1 MTEPVGFVRGP
12 VNAED
17 LAAVPSHPWVVTSGM
32 TGAGQTE
39 GRLYA
44 VHTRDHSSGEVFPAG
59 VSYRHDR
66 VRFGELGPLDPAQF
80 QPHSLDVIVRGDGA
94 CELYVVHHLA
104 RESVEVFEIRVGAGR
119 PELCWVGAVP
129 LPAPLIANSV
139 AAVPGGGF
147 VASANRHISGPRSRT
162 EPDTGAVYEW
172 SPGDGWR
179 RLAGSEIDSAN
190 GIAVSGDGGS
200 VYLSGWRSAC
210 LKRIPR
216 GGSPAAPASTVP
228 TTILTDNL
236 TWTRGGALLA
246 AGPCDISADA
256 YVAAVFGS
264 GSPLLPAS
272 RVISVDPAS
281 LAVETVLEYP
291 GGVFGGATSALEVGD
306 EIWVGSG
313 HHPDL
318 ARFSGPAA
326 P

>member
-1 MTEPVGFVRGP
+1 

-17 LAAVPSHPWVVTSGM
+17 LAAVPSEPWVVTSGM
-32 TGAGQTE
+32 TGPGQAQ

-44 VHTRDHSSGEVFPAG
+44 VDTRDHSSSELFPAG
-59 VSYRHDR
+59 LSYAHDQA
-66 VRFGELGPLDPAQF
+66 RFGDLGPLEPERF
-80 QPHSLDVIVRGDGA
+80 EPHSLDVIVRGTGA

-104 RESVEVFEIRVGAGR
+104 RESVEVFEIRPGAGR
-119 PELCWVGAVP
+119 PELCWIGAVA
-129 LPAPLIANSV
+129 LPEPLIANSV

-147 VASANRHISGPRSRT
+147 VASANRHVNGARSRT
-162 EPDTGAVYEW
+162 EPNTGAVYEW

-179 RLAGSEIDSAN
+179 RLAGSDIDSAN
-190 GIAVSGDGGS
+190 GIAVAGDGGS

-216 GGSPAAPASTVP
+216 GDSSLAAATVP

-272 RVISVDPAS
+272 RVISVDPVS
-281 LAVETVLEYP
+281 LAVATVLDYP
-291 GGVFGGATSALEVGD
+291 AGVFGGATSALEVGD

-313 HHPDL
+313 HRPDL
-318 ARFSGPAA
+318 ARFTGPAV
-326 P
+326 